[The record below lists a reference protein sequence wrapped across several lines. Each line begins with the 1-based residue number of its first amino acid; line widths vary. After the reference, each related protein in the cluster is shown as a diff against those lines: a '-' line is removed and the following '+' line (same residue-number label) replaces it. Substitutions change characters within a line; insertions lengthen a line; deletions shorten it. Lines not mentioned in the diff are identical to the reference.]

1 MWTRVLVSLAV
12 SARIPT
18 RSWLLAS
25 RVRSWGRSA
34 PVWALRSCFLSLSSH
49 CFSFVRLSVD
59 FTSLMPLHSHLFL
72 MPTII
77 PAPSPT
83 FYIYQQLLQCC
94 GNDFLNTGKKHEA
107 GCSSWKGLT
116 GLSRKKGTIQHKAFA
131 APSLFPQPDIC
142 LKLSHVIVQR
152 TGFCYGIYQ
161 NTQPVGV
168 GWYHLSE
175 RCFCWVCSVCI
186 LKLGLKAPEPSALL
200 PAHWL
205 GSGTRRACSVL
216 QEILGRAWWSQRFR
230 PEALRL

>member
-49 CFSFVRLSVD
+49 CFSFGWLSVD

-107 GCSSWKGLT
+107 GCSSWKSLT
-116 GLSRKKGTIQHKAFA
+116 RLSRKKGTIQHKAFA

-142 LKLSHVIVQR
+142 LKLSPRHCPENRLLLWNIPEYSASWCGVISSIWEM
-152 TGFCYGIYQ
+152 F
-161 NTQPVGV
+161 
-168 GWYHLSE
+168 L
-175 RCFCWVCSVCI
+175 
-186 LKLGLKAPEPSALL
+186 LGLF
-200 PAHWL
+200 
-205 GSGTRRACSVL
+205 SVYL
-216 QEILGRAWWSQRFR
+216 
-230 PEALRL
+230 